1 VSARPDVFYK
11 AVAVNGRRSAAPTR
25 RELDVINRFA
35 RQPLSAAEVYVGEC
49 DLCNDRVDRAFERFT
64 AEVLQD
70 FADSLPGKS
79 LLAGHDHGSLPLGL
93 WFDARLRRDE
103 RAVTHLRPSFYIV
116 KTRDNEHHRAQLD
129 GGVYRYASI
138 GFRARDLVCDICG
151 KSWFGWEC
159 QHYPGRGYD
168 VAGQRVVATAH
179 YTRSDDHP
187 AEAVEGSIVYLGCQ
201 YDAELKAAMGQKS
214 FGGVITPRA
223 REALGGAGAEIAA
236 RMARPKPARAGGE
249 ARLATRIPH
258 EAIGARGTQARA
270 PVPHKREPGE
280 IERAI
285 KETHL
290 DQLVAARLS
299 GR

>member
-1 VSARPDVFYK
+1 MTRPDVFYK
-11 AVAVNGRRSAAPTR
+11 AVAINGRRSAAATE
-25 RELDVINRFA
+25 RELETINRFA
-35 RQPLSAAEVYVGEC
+35 RRPLTADEVYVGEC

-64 AEVLQD
+64 ADVLQD

-93 WFDARLRRDE
+93 WFDARLRQDE
-103 RAVTHLRPSFYIV
+103 RGVIHLRPSYYIV
-116 KTRDNEHHRAQLD
+116 KTRENEHHRAQLD

-159 QHYPGRGYD
+159 EHYPGQAYD
-168 VAGQRVVATAH
+168 VGGRRVVATAH
-179 YTRSDDHP
+179 YTRSDERP

-223 REALGGAGAEIAA
+223 RRVVRADARRGAVVPNSRGCEPRGQEPQPRAA
-236 RMARPKPARAGGE
+236 
-249 ARLATRIPH
+249 
-258 EAIGARGTQARA
+258 
-270 PVPHKREPGE
+270 VPHRPRPGD

-285 KETHL
+285 KEQHL
-290 DQLVAARLS
+290 NQLVAARL
-299 GR
+299 GVE

>member
-1 VSARPDVFYK
+1 MAVWTDSRPSVFYK

-25 RELDVINRFA
+25 AELELVNRFA
-35 RQPLSAAEVYVGEC
+35 RRALAADEVYVGEC

-64 AEVLQD
+64 VAVLAD

-93 WFDARLRRDE
+93 WFDARLRGDE
-103 RAVTHLRPSFYIV
+103 RGVTHLRPSYYIV

-138 GFRARDLVCDICG
+138 GFRAQDLVCDICG

-159 QHYPGRGYD
+159 EHYPGQAYD
-168 VAGQRVVATAH
+168 VGGGRVVATAR
-179 YTRSDDHP
+179 YTRSEAQP

-201 YDAELKAAMGQKS
+201 YDAELKAAMAQKS
-214 FGGVITPRA
+214 FGGIIMPRV
-223 REALGGAGAEIAA
+223 RRLGAGSY
-236 RMARPKPARAGGE
+236 
-249 ARLATRIPH
+249 IP
-258 EAIGARGTQARA
+258 RT
-270 PVPHKREPGE
+270 PTPGD

-285 KETHL
+285 KQAQL
-290 DQLVAARLS
+290 DRLVAAHLADPRS
-299 GR
+299 

>member
-1 VSARPDVFYK
+1 MSTLTGTTERRASVRPEVFYK
-11 AVAVNGRRSAAPTR
+11 AVAVNGRRSAAATE
-25 RELDVINRFA
+25 RELETINRFA
-35 RQPLSAAEVYVGEC
+35 RRPLTADEVYVGEC

-64 AEVLQD
+64 ADVLQD

-93 WFDARLRRDE
+93 WFDARLRQDE
-103 RAVTHLRPSFYIV
+103 RGVIHLRPSYYIV
-116 KTRDNEHHRAQLD
+116 KTRENEHHRAQLD

-159 QHYPGRGYD
+159 EHYPGQAYD
-168 VAGQRVVATAH
+168 VGGRRVVATAH
-179 YTRSDDHP
+179 YTRSDERP

-223 REALGGAGAEIAA
+223 RRVVRADARRGAVVPNSRGCEPRGQEPQPRAA
-236 RMARPKPARAGGE
+236 
-249 ARLATRIPH
+249 
-258 EAIGARGTQARA
+258 
-270 PVPHKREPGE
+270 VPHRPRPGD

-285 KETHL
+285 KEQHL
-290 DQLVAARLS
+290 NQLVAARLS
-299 GR
+299 VE

>member
-1 VSARPDVFYK
+1 MSTLTGTTERRVMTRPDVFYK
-11 AVAVNGRRSAAPTR
+11 AVAINGRRSAAATE
-25 RELDVINRFA
+25 RELETINRFA
-35 RQPLSAAEVYVGEC
+35 RRPLTADEVYVGEC

-64 AEVLQD
+64 ADVLQD

-93 WFDARLRRDE
+93 WFDARLRQDE
-103 RAVTHLRPSFYIV
+103 RGVIHLRPSYYIV
-116 KTRDNEHHRAQLD
+116 KTRENEHHRAQLD

-159 QHYPGRGYD
+159 EHYPGQAYD
-168 VAGQRVVATAH
+168 VGGRRVVATAH
-179 YTRSDDHP
+179 YTRSDERP

-223 REALGGAGAEIAA
+223 RRVVRADARRGAVVPNSRGCEPRGQEPQPRAA
-236 RMARPKPARAGGE
+236 
-249 ARLATRIPH
+249 
-258 EAIGARGTQARA
+258 
-270 PVPHKREPGE
+270 VPHRPRPGD

-285 KETHL
+285 KEQHL
-290 DQLVAARLS
+290 NQLVAARL
-299 GR
+299 GVE